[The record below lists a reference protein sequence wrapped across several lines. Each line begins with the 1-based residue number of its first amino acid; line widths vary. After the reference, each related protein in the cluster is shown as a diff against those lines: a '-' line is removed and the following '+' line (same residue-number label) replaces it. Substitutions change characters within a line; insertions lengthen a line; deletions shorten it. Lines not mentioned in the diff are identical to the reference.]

1 MAIVSAVAA
10 VPTAVDVL
18 RLLVFPTFLSSL
30 LLLASL
36 QLITVLLLEFNFPPF
51 PVIPAVVPPMARVST
66 VDAFPTLPTGISNV
80 PSVPAHVD
88 FSAVAGVTA
97 IVLLLRFLLLL
108 VRMLLLPPCSC
119 CSF

>member
-1 MAIVSAVAA
+1 
-10 VPTAVDVL
+10 
-18 RLLVFPTFLSSL
+18 
-30 LLLASL
+30 
-36 QLITVLLLEFNFPPF
+36 
-51 PVIPAVVPPMARVST
+51 MARVST

-88 FSAVAGVTA
+88 FSAVAGVPA

-119 CSF
+119 CSFQNELLDYRTGTVIISTAVLLIIGHKLS